1 MLSQRTLESFV
12 GLFLLAVIGALLV
25 LAFKVSGLTSFFQPP
40 GYAVTAQFDDIG
52 SLKVR
57 APVKVGGVIIG
68 EVAAIV
74 LDPVTFHAVAT
85 LHINSHYN
93 QLPDDS
99 SAAILTAGLLGDNY
113 IALTPM
119 YAETYL
125 HAGSVIADTHSAMI
139 LEKLIG
145 QMVYKVSNTNGN
157 AGGGATETPSTGDSG
172 AAKSLPIGKGENNGG
187 SATVA
192 PNQSS
197 SPEKN
202 QAAIESKQQEYNSAT
217 PVIAPK
223 KPSNS
228 NLNTNNKART
238 TPVEINYER
247 FV

>member
-1 MLSQRTLESFV
+1 MISQRTLESFV
-12 GLFLLAVIGALLV
+12 GLFLLAVIGALMI

-85 LHINSHYN
+85 LHINARFR
-93 QLPDDS
+93 QIPEDS

-119 YAETYL
+119 YAETFL
-125 HAGSVIADTHSAMI
+125 HDGSVIADTHSAMI

-145 QMVYKVSNTNGN
+145 QMVYKVSGSSGVKDADAGVNAAAPAKTPAANTN
-157 AGGGATETPSTGDSG
+157 AGDAPAQAKPQAPERNTDAR
-172 AAKSLPIGKGENNGG
+172 AAKSL
-187 SATVA
+187 
-192 PNQSS
+192 
-197 SPEKN
+197 
-202 QAAIESKQQEYNSAT
+202 QEYNPAT
-217 PVIAPK
+217 PVLVPKAPM
-223 KPSNS
+223 
-228 NLNTNNKART
+228 NTNNKART
-238 TPVEINYER
+238 SPVEINYER